1 MGWTSYHAEHYKKG
15 TIDRKKECDEYW
27 EGGLNRGHF
36 KVLKSAMVGSTYY
49 AAVQILKEYVGK
61 DNDNNDIYKDVEN
74 GQVFGII
81 FLTSV
86 NMKDYHNFSY
96 KPMDET
102 MGPYQYNCPIG
113 ILKLLPETDNEYAKE
128 WRRKCYEQHDKNKN
142 PDSLN
147 KLPVGTVIKV
157 IMPFNTKRCEEG
169 QEVYLVKE
177 DKIGKRTKWF
187 MKDSYIYFTQ
197 GLMKTI
203 SEYNYEIVQRG
214 GDK

>member
-1 MGWTSYHAEHYKKG
+1 MGWTSQHADYYKKG
-15 TIDRKKECDEYW
+15 IVDRKRECDAYW
-27 EGGLNRGHF
+27 EEGLNRGHF

-49 AAVQILKEYVGK
+49 AAVQVLKEYVGK
-61 DNDNNDIYKDVEN
+61 ENEVDIYKDIKN
-74 GQVFGII
+74 GPIFCVI

-86 NMKDYHNFSY
+86 DMKDYYNFSY

-102 MGPYQYNCPIG
+102 MGPYQYKCPIS

-128 WRRKCYEQHDKNKN
+128 WRRKCYEQHDRNKN
-142 PDSLN
+142 PNSLN

-157 IMPFNTKRCEEG
+157 IMPFDTRRCKEG

-177 DKIGKRTKWF
+177 DKIGKRIKWF

-197 GLMKTI
+197 GLMKSI
-203 SEYNYEIVQRG
+203 SEYGYEIIQRG
-214 GDK
+214 GER